1 MRRRDMI
8 RAALASGLLL
18 AGPALAEHPEQV
30 TEVRYATPEWSGFTD
45 ADGSGIYN
53 ELLEEIFAA
62 EGIAVTRQ
70 IVPMNRAVALVERG
84 EADFTGGF
92 RRDDRNF
99 ADVPI
104 YETTFAAMYRKDSG
118 LVINS
123 PEQLEGLRVATAP
136 QVSETLGESLD
147 EVDSRSQAAKL
158 LVSGRVDTYVD
169 LRLPLE
175 KFRATGEANLDVA
188 NASDTRFDI
197 NPDDWEISTIAAT
210 RLYLLFPDTER
221 GNHLREI
228 YEAGT
233 RKLARSGRLAELYTK
248 YGLEIPT
255 VAQVDE

>member
-1 MRRRDMI
+1 MRRI
-8 RAALASGLLL
+8 LAVCAVVAACFA
-18 AGPALAEHPEQV
+18 AAAAPAEDITDVLH
-30 TEVRYATPEWSGFTD
+30 ATPEWTGFTD

-53 ELLEEIFAA
+53 DLLNEIFGAK
-62 EGIAVTRQ
+62 GITVHRQ
-70 IVPMNRAVALVERG
+70 TVPMNRAVALVERG

-118 LVINS
+118 LSLHS
-123 PEQLEGLRVATAP
+123 PEQLKDLRVATAP
-136 QVSETLGESLD
+136 QVSATLGEDLN

-158 LVSGRVDTYVD
+158 LVSGRIDAYVD

-197 NPDDWEISTIAAT
+197 DPDDWEISTIAST
-210 RLYLLFPDTER
+210 RLYMLFPDTPR
-221 GNHLREI
+221 GNQLREI

-233 RKLARSGRLAELYTK
+233 RELAKSGRLAELYTH

-255 VAQVDE
+255 VE